1 MINLL
6 PVLCQFPSCIELTEW
21 AKVVLRMACPQ
32 ADLTDVDAKS
42 LLSMMK
48 MRDIQDAMDKKR
60 VELYQI
66 EKMVANK

>member
-1 MINLL
+1 
-6 PVLCQFPSCIELTEW
+6 
-21 AKVVLRMACPQ
+21 MACPQ
-32 ADLTDVDAKS
+32 ADLTDADAKS

-48 MRDIQDAMDKKR
+48 MRDIQDAMDKKT